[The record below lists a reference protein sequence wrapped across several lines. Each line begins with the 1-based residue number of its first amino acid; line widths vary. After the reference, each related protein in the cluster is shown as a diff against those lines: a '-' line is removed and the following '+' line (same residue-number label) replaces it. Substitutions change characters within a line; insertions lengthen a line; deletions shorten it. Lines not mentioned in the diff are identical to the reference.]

1 MAARRLELYR
11 FGGMTLDLARGSL
24 RNGSG
29 DVRLRPK
36 SFDLLTYFVSNA
48 GRLLSK
54 DELLE
59 AVWPG
64 VFVTEDSLV
73 QRVKEIRRAV
83 GDGEQV
89 LIKTIPGR
97 GYIFDLPVTVVEL
110 AETAPAGSA
119 HLPGWRRRIS
129 VFDWRIATGA
139 ALVLLSIGLGWWLFA
154 PSLQRA
160 LPAAAT
166 APPPRS
172 IMVLPFANLSGDP
185 AQDYLADVITE
196 ELTTSLSRR
205 LTLIKVV
212 ARSTAFAYKGKPVDA
227 KQIGRELGVGYMLEG
242 SVQRSATH
250 VRVNAQLIDAP
261 TGSHLWAEAFDREGS
276 DFFAVHDEI
285 ASRIANTVWFQLF
298 DIEAKRSERRG
309 TSQDVTDYLIRGVA
323 AWHRGYFNKDT
334 YRAVAELYGKAVQLD
349 GHDPRALTG
358 LADALTSA
366 AGDGFSDTP
375 QDDLRRA
382 DELVSDALAID
393 PNYWYAHHIRGNIL
407 RYEKHYDEAMAEYET
422 VLALNPPF
430 VISRSHLAWIKI
442 VVGEPAEAIPLL
454 EQAMRI
460 SPFDENIGLI
470 QYRLG
475 LANLLLGNTD
485 EAIRWSE
492 KAVLTFSYS
501 PSSAYRNLAAAF
513 ALKGDK
519 TAAQVALA
527 EAIKRKPEWT
537 TIAKVR
543 GQLLDLSDR
552 PKFVALLDRT
562 VIEGLRQAGLP
573 E

>member
-36 SFDLLTYFVSNA
+36 SFDLLIYFVTNA

-54 DELLE
+54 DELLQ

-119 HLPGWRRRIS
+119 HLPGWLRRIS

-139 ALVLLSIGLGWWLFA
+139 ALVLLSLGLGWWLIA

-160 LPAAAT
+160 LPVAAR
-166 APPPRS
+166 APPPLS
-172 IMVLPFANLSGDP
+172 IVVLPFANLSGDP
-185 AQDYLADVITE
+185 AQDYLADVITD
-196 ELTTSLSRR
+196 ELTTGLSRR
-205 LTLIKVV
+205 APLIKVA
-212 ARSTAFAYKGKPVDA
+212 ARSTAFAYKGKSVDTN
-227 KQIGRELGVGYMLEG
+227 QIGRELGVRYMLEG
-242 SVQRSATH
+242 SVQRSATQ
-250 VRVNAQLIDAP
+250 VRVNAQLIDAE
-261 TGSHLWAEAFDREGS
+261 TGSDLWAESFDRGS
-276 DFFAVHDEI
+276 GDLFAVHDEI
-285 ASRIANTVWFQLF
+285 ARRIVNTVKWQLVE
-298 DIEAKRSERRG
+298 IEAKRAERRG
-309 TSQDVTDYLIRGVA
+309 ADEDVTDYLIRADA
-323 AWHRGYFNKDT
+323 AWHRGYFAKDT
-334 YRAVAELYGKAVQLD
+334 YRAVAELYGKALQLD
-349 GHDPRALTG
+349 GRDRQALTG

-375 QDDLRRA
+375 KDDLRRA
-382 DELVSDALAID
+382 NDLISSALAID
-393 PNYWYAHHIRGNIL
+393 PNYYYAHHIRGNIL
-407 RYEKHYDEAMAEYET
+407 RVQKQYDEAMAEYET
-422 VLALNPPF
+422 VIALNPAY
-430 VISRSHLAWIKI
+430 VISRSHLAWLKI
-442 VVGEPAEAIPLL
+442 LVGEPAEAIPLL
-454 EQAMRI
+454 EQAMKI
-460 SPFDENIGLI
+460 SPFNEDIGLI
-470 QYRLG
+470 HYRLG
-475 LANLLLGNTD
+475 FAHLLLGNTD

-492 KAVLTFSYS
+492 KAVPT
-501 PSSAYRNLAAAF
+501 YRQQQYTYRSLAAAL
-513 ALKGDK
+513 ALKGDQ
-519 TAAQVALA
+519 TAAHAALA
-527 EAIKRKPEWT
+527 EAMKRQPEWT
-537 TIAKVR
+537 TIAEVR
-543 GQLLDLSDR
+543 AQLLDRSDR
-552 PKFVALLDRT
+552 PKFVELLDRT
-562 VIEGLRQAGLP
+562 MIEGLRKAGLP